1 MVCCQVVQLYGRVA
15 GARRVDK
22 GAVERLTWCGPNKA
36 EAYTIQCKPSLIYTE
51 YERVENTV
59 NDAPLARQGNI
70 FQEA

>member
-36 EAYTIQCKPSLIYTE
+36 EAYTI
-51 YERVENTV
+51 
-59 NDAPLARQGNI
+59 
-70 FQEA
+70 